1 MVTKRQLGLIFVAIG
16 IIATFIILVAEL
28 IGIGDFQ
35 GIGPLQKIG
44 LALTISVSLIGM
56 SLIPLG
62 DRPA

>member
-35 GIGPLQKIG
+35 GIGPLQKIA